1 MKIKNGTVWKDTQGN
16 ILHAHGGYIIKYE
29 DMYYWYG
36 ENRLDNIYVSCYSS
50 KDLVNWT
57 FCNHVLTADSKTE
70 EIRVRTDLRLRNED
84 GKKVNIERPK
94 VLYHKASGKFVMWMH
109 YENGK
114 DYCCAAAAIATCDTP
129 AGDFVY
135 HGSFRPYGYM
145 SRDCT
150 LFEDEGRAYFL
161 SSSRNNAD
169 MHMYLLQDDLLN
181 IERLTAAFWQ
191 GEYREAPALVK
202 KDGVYYLFSSFC
214 TGWAPNQGKYAK
226 TDCLEKGFGK
236 MKEIGDKTT
245 YHSQPAFILKL
256 EGKETVSYIY
266 VGDRWN
272 GENYHDSRYVWYP
285 LIFHENGD
293 VELVECEELDID
305 VKTGRIRY

>member
-1 MKIKNGTVWKDTQGN
+1 MKIKNGAVWKDTQGN

-57 FCNHVLTADSKTE
+57 FCNHVLTADSKAE
-70 EIRVRTDLRLRNED
+70 EIRVRTDLRLRNEE

-94 VLYHKASGKFVMWMH
+94 VLYHRESGRFVMWMH

-114 DYCCAAAAIATCDTP
+114 DYCCAAAAVATCDTP
-129 AGDFVY
+129 TGDFVY
-135 HGSFRPYGYM
+135 HGSFNPYRYM

-150 LFEDEGRAYFL
+150 LFEDNGRAYFL
-161 SSSRNNAD
+161 SSSRDNAD
-169 MHMYLLQDDLLN
+169 MHMYLLQDDFMN
-181 IERLTAAFWQ
+181 IERLIAAFWQ

-202 KDGVYYLFSSFC
+202 KDDMYYLFTSFC

-236 MKEIGDKTT
+236 MKEIGDETT

-256 EGKETVSYIY
+256 KGKETVSYIY

-293 VELVECEELDID
+293 VELVECKELDID
-305 VKTGRIRY
+305 VETGRIRY

>member
-1 MKIKNGTVWKDTQGN
+1 M
-16 ILHAHGGYIIKYE
+16 
-29 DMYYWYG
+29 
-36 ENRLDNIYVSCYSS
+36 
-50 KDLVNWT
+50 
-57 FCNHVLTADSKTE
+57 LTADSKTE

-84 GKKVNIERPK
+84 GRKVNIERPK
-94 VLYHKASGKFVMWMH
+94 VLYHKESGKFVMWMH

-114 DYCCAAAAIATCDTP
+114 DYCCAAAAVATCDTP
-129 AGDFVY
+129 TGDFVY
-135 HGSFRPYGYM
+135 HGSFNPYGYM

-150 LFEDEGRAYFL
+150 LFEDDGRAYFL
-161 SSSRNNAD
+161 SSSRDNAD

-181 IERLTAAFWQ
+181 VERLTAAFWQ

-202 KDGVYYLFSSFC
+202 KDNLYYLFSSFC

-226 TDCLEKGFGK
+226 TDSLEKGFGR
-236 MKEIGDKTT
+236 MKEIGDETT

-305 VKTGRIRY
+305 VETGRIRY

>member
-1 MKIKNGTVWKDTQGN
+1 MTIKNGTVWKDTQGN
-16 ILHAHGGYIIKYE
+16 IVHAHGGYIIKYE

-70 EIRVRTDLRLRNED
+70 EIRVRTDLRLRNEE

-94 VLYHKASGKFVMWMH
+94 VLYHRESGRFVMWMH

-114 DYCCAAAAIATCDTP
+114 DYCCAAAAVATCDTP
-129 AGDFVY
+129 TGDFVY
-135 HGSFRPYGYM
+135 HGSFNPYGYM

-150 LFEDEGRAYFL
+150 LFEDNGRAYFL
-161 SSSRNNAD
+161 SSSRDNAD
-169 MHMYLLQDDLLN
+169 MHMYLLQDDFMN
-181 IERLTAAFWQ
+181 IERLIAAFWQ

-202 KDGVYYLFSSFC
+202 KDDMYYLFTSFC

-236 MKEIGDKTT
+236 MKEIGDETT

-256 EGKETVSYIY
+256 KGKETVSYIY

-293 VELVECEELDID
+293 VELVECKELDID
-305 VKTGRIRY
+305 VETGRIRY

>member
-1 MKIKNGTVWKDTQGN
+1 MKIKNGAVWKDTQGN

-57 FCNHVLTADSKTE
+57 FCNHVLTADSKAE
-70 EIRVRTDLRLRNED
+70 EIRVRTDLRLRNEE

-94 VLYHKASGKFVMWMH
+94 VLYHRESGRFVMWMH

-114 DYCCAAAAIATCDTP
+114 DYCCAAAAVATCDTP
-129 AGDFVY
+129 TGDFVY
-135 HGSFRPYGYM
+135 HGSFNPYGYM

-150 LFEDEGRAYFL
+150 LFEDNGRAYFL
-161 SSSRNNAD
+161 SSSRDNAD
-169 MHMYLLQDDLLN
+169 MHMYLLQDDFMN
-181 IERLTAAFWQ
+181 IERLIAAFWQ

-202 KDGVYYLFSSFC
+202 KDDMYYLFTSFC

-236 MKEIGDKTT
+236 MKEIGDETT

-256 EGKETVSYIY
+256 KGKETVS
-266 VGDRWN
+266 
-272 GENYHDSRYVWYP
+272 
-285 LIFHENGD
+285 
-293 VELVECEELDID
+293 
-305 VKTGRIRY
+305 

>member
-1 MKIKNGTVWKDTQGN
+1 MKIKNGAVWKDTQGN

-57 FCNHVLTADSKTE
+57 FCNHVLTADSKAE
-70 EIRVRTDLRLRNED
+70 EIRVRTDLRLRNEE

-94 VLYHKASGKFVMWMH
+94 VLYHRESGRFVMWMH

-114 DYCCAAAAIATCDTP
+114 DYCCAAAAVATCDTP
-129 AGDFVY
+129 TGDFVY
-135 HGSFRPYGYM
+135 HGSFNPYGYM

-150 LFEDEGRAYFL
+150 LFEDNGRAYFL
-161 SSSRNNAD
+161 SSSRDNAD
-169 MHMYLLQDDLLN
+169 MHMYLLQDDFMN
-181 IERLTAAFWQ
+181 IERLIAAFWQ

-202 KDGVYYLFSSFC
+202 KDDMYYLFTSFC

-236 MKEIGDKTT
+236 MKEIGDETT

-256 EGKETVSYIY
+256 KGKETVSYIY

-293 VELVECEELDID
+293 VELVECKELDID
-305 VKTGRIRY
+305 VETGRIRY

>member
-1 MKIKNGTVWKDTQGN
+1 MTIKNGTIWKDTQGN
-16 ILHAHGGYIIKYE
+16 IVHAHGGYIIKYE

-57 FCNHVLTADSKTE
+57 FCNHVLTADSKAE
-70 EIRVRTDLRLRNED
+70 EIRVRTDLRLRNEE

-94 VLYHKASGKFVMWMH
+94 VLYHRESGRFVMWMH

-114 DYCCAAAAIATCDTP
+114 DYCCAAAAVATCDTP
-129 AGDFVY
+129 TGDFVY
-135 HGSFRPYGYM
+135 HGSFNPYGYM

-150 LFEDEGRAYFL
+150 LFEDNGRAYFL
-161 SSSRNNAD
+161 SSSRDNAD
-169 MHMYLLQDDLLN
+169 MHMYLLQDDFMN
-181 IERLTAAFWQ
+181 IERLIAAFWQ

-202 KDGVYYLFSSFC
+202 KDDMYYLFTSFC

-236 MKEIGDKTT
+236 MKEIGDETT
-245 YHSQPAFILKL
+245 YYSQPAFILKL
-256 EGKETVSYIY
+256 KGKETVSYIY

-293 VELVECEELDID
+293 VELVECKELDID
-305 VKTGRIRY
+305 VETGRIRY

>member
-1 MKIKNGTVWKDTQGN
+1 MKIKNGAVWKDTQGN

-29 DMYYWYG
+29 EMYYWYG

-84 GKKVNIERPK
+84 GRKVNIERPK
-94 VLYHKASGKFVMWMH
+94 VLYHKESGKFVMWMH

-114 DYCCAAAAIATCDTP
+114 DYCCAAAAVATCDTP
-129 AGDFVY
+129 TGDFVY
-135 HGSFRPYGYM
+135 HGSFNPYGYM

-150 LFEDEGRAYFL
+150 LFEDDGRAYFL
-161 SSSRNNAD
+161 SSSRDNAD

-181 IERLTAAFWQ
+181 VERLTAAFWQ

-202 KDGVYYLFSSFC
+202 KDNLYYLFSSFC

-226 TDCLEKGFGK
+226 TDSLEKGFGR
-236 MKEIGDKTT
+236 MKEIGDETT

-285 LIFHENGD
+285 LIFHENGA

-305 VKTGRIRY
+305 VETGRIRY